1 LLKENDREDVRM
13 EYKYTGCVFE
23 VSYVVLIP
31 TIIRMTYLSLEKLLE
46 YANPQVLVDTQWTE
60 DHLAVAHI
68 SASEADY
75 HLKCDSC
82 KIRLAKNSKEREIT
96 A

>member
-1 LLKENDREDVRM
+1 
-13 EYKYTGCVFE
+13 
-23 VSYVVLIP
+23 
-31 TIIRMTYLSLEKLLE
+31 MTYLSLEKLLE

-75 HLKCDSC
+75 HLKCDSV
-82 KIRLAKNSKEREIT
+82 KLD
-96 A
+96 

>member
-1 LLKENDREDVRM
+1 M
-13 EYKYTGCVFE
+13 
-23 VSYVVLIP
+23 
-31 TIIRMTYLSLEKLLE
+31 SLEKPLK
-46 YANPQVLVDTQWTE
+46 YANPQVLVDTQWAE